1 MRVILDTNI
10 LLSALM
16 VRGTPPDLIYQAWR
30 DGQFK
35 LASCERQLEELNRVS
50 RRPLFQNRL
59 KPAEVGRMVNAI
71 RHLAMAC
78 DPLPLVELSP
88 DPDDDWLLAVA
99 QVSRAEYLVTGD
111 KSDLL
116 ALRHCGVTR
125 ILTAREF
132 LERLI

>member
-1 MRVILDTNI
+1 MRFNGARNATRQN
-10 LLSALM
+10 
-16 VRGTPPDLIYQAWR
+16 YQAWR

-50 RRPLFQNRL
+50 RRPFFQNRL

-71 RHLAMAC
+71 RHLAMDC

-99 QVSRAEYLVTGD
+99 QVSRADYLVTGD

-116 ALRHCGVTR
+116 ALRHFGVTR

-132 LERLI
+132 LDKLT